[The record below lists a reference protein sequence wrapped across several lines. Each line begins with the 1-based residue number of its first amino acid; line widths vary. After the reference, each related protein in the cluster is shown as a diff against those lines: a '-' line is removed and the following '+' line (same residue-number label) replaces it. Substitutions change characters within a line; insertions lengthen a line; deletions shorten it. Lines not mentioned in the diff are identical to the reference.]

1 MSQETIS
8 SLVACKVSDKQ
19 ERRFDPEQLREE
31 GEQEGEGMDGTEE
44 NKERPENFQPTQSL
58 ARGED
63 TSDHCADI
71 KPLEEEKWFFKAIS
85 GKEAEKTILGPENK
99 VGSFLIRESRSNKGC
114 YALLVKHW
122 DPKLDVRVMHYKI
135 STSPSGYYINSR
147 VKFITLQELV
157 KYYHALNNSCLRVS
171 VKVWNAES
179 TTADSFLKEVS
190 IRKAL
195 RHDHLVQLLGVV
207 TRSEPML
214 IITEFMSQGNL
225 NSYLRSDLGRQ
236 LEVVL
241 LIDFATQVV
250 DGMIYMEENGYVH
263 RDLRSANILLSDTLE
278 CKIGDFSL
286 TQKLEG
292 HRHLLLKDEKV
303 AVKWTAPEVFREESY
318 TTKSDVWSFGIF
330 LMELVTYGQ
339 TPYPGLTFAQTVDFL
354 ESGLRMQRPVGCTE
368 ELYRVMSMCW
378 EEHSWCRPSFKQLR
392 SFLENL

>member
-157 KYYHALNNSCLRVS
+157 KYYHGDADGLCQRLASPSFKKKTKNVSEADDFEIPRTSITLESKLEIGHLREARMTLNNSCLRVS

-214 IITEFMSQGNL
+214 IITEFMSQ
-225 NSYLRSDLGRQ
+225 
-236 LEVVL
+236 
-241 LIDFATQVV
+241 
-250 DGMIYMEENGYVH
+250 
-263 RDLRSANILLSDTLE
+263 
-278 CKIGDFSL
+278 
-286 TQKLEG
+286 
-292 HRHLLLKDEKV
+292 DEKV

>member
-1 MSQETIS
+1 M
-8 SLVACKVSDKQ
+8 
-19 ERRFDPEQLREE
+19 
-31 GEQEGEGMDGTEE
+31 
-44 NKERPENFQPTQSL
+44 
-58 ARGED
+58 
-63 TSDHCADI
+63 
-71 KPLEEEKWFFKAIS
+71 LEERWFFKAIS

-157 KYYHALNNSCLRVS
+157 KYYHGDADGLCQRLASPSFKKKTKNVSEADDFEIPRTSITLESKLEIGHLREARMTLNNSCLRVS